1 MLRGVIWYLFLEIA
15 IEFKLLGTYFDSMIC
30 MKWNENVWKK
40 LENIRITTKA
50 KKSSFLC
57 HIQGLNN
64 ANYCMSNGS
73 LLIDTIFS
81 PCRKR
86 SCQFTYKP
94 AKIDIIDLW
103 TLFAEGR
110 HQICPFHQCQFFH
123 LQTDLLTHEISW
135 PRFSY
140 VRTHHMFSR
149 ILNFFIYN
157 FFFIKK

>member
-1 MLRGVIWYLFLEIA
+1 MARVRY
-15 IEFKLLGTYFDSMIC
+15 
-30 MKWNENVWKK
+30 MKMEWEWNENVWKK
-40 LENIRITTKA
+40 LENIRITKTKERSA
-50 KKSSFLC
+50 IHSFLC
-57 HIQGLNN
+57 PIQGLNN
-64 ANYCMSNGS
+64 ANYCMSNDS

-149 ILNFFIYN
+149 ILNFFPN
-157 FFFIKK
+157 CFLGEKKRYFRQK